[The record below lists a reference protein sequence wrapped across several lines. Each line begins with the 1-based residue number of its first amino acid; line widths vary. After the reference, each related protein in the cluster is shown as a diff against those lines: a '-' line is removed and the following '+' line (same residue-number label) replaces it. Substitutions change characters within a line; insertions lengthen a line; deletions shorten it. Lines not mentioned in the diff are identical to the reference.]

1 MRNYTK
7 VMSASQ
13 FRTAVIGDVFIMKD
27 GRVVVFIGYNSLKQI
42 HFLWVDNVIS
52 SKPNWVNSNTAVDV
66 DWYNTPLV
74 WKRLDESINYLV
86 ANVPI
91 KYIVLSYEKLP
102 TLIGGGIGHSNNK
115 LIFAIANNLGLSD
128 GQFIAKP

>member
-1 MRNYTK
+1 MRGYIK

-13 FRTAVIGDVFIMKD
+13 FRTARIGDVFIMKD
-27 GRVVVFIGYNSLKQI
+27 GKVVIFIGYNSMKQI
-42 HFLWVDNVIS
+42 HFLWVGNVIS
-52 SKPNWVNSNTAVDV
+52 SKPNWVNNNTAVDV

-91 KYIVLSYEKLP
+91 KYVVLSYEKLP

-115 LIFAIANNLGLSD
+115 LIFTIANNLGLSCN
-128 GQFIAKP
+128 